1 MEIQTETKY
10 PTHSTDKYSK
20 PNVSKYRLSLCCD
33 KFIDNAEDIDSFLR
47 RMVLVISLV
56 DTIRVMFDLE
66 SILHTQSY
74 RMVEYTFH
82 DARTPAHIKK
92 LIHNVLDYA
101 HIHCQFDLTKLS
113 W

>member
-1 MEIQTETKY
+1 MAIQTEKY
-10 PTHSTDKYSK
+10 PDHTRDKYDK
-20 PNVSKYRLSLCCD
+20 PSVSKYRLSLCCD
-33 KFIDNAEDIDSFLR
+33 KFIDNAQDLDSFLR

-74 RMVEYTFH
+74 RMVEYTFL
-82 DARTPAHIKK
+82 DDRSPAHIKK

-101 HIHCQFDLTKLS
+101 RIHCQFDLTKLS